1 MSHSLIIHVSS
12 SLVLENERI
21 TADNLCFDTI
31 QVEIPLMDYF
41 KDSDSLREDDLKWI
55 GAELA
60 KVGFKLNREEI
71 TMTVDTS
78 FIDKWKDAT
87 AKAADEFDLWKMKKV
102 ANGTAFS
109 SMYVYEEE
117 NGYPKP
123 LWEWAYDY
131 HTLGKGEVKLYVGG
145 IIDYHF

>member
-78 FIDKWKDAT
+78 FIDKRSEEHT
-87 AKAADEFDLWKMKKV
+87 SELQSRQYLVCRLLLEKKKQP
-102 ANGTAFS
+102 S
-109 SMYVYEEE
+109 SF
-117 NGYPKP
+117 P
-123 LWEWAYDY
+123 
-131 HTLGKGEVKLYVGG
+131 
-145 IIDYHF
+145 